1 MTTYP
6 RDRFD
11 YSSPFTRPKLK
22 LPGKGRMIVWSVVNI
37 EEWEITRPMARQ
49 LSIAPQGQSVI
60 PDMPNWTWY
69 EYGMRVGFW
78 RLMRALKKAKVTP
91 TMSLNA
97 KVCETYPEATGA
109 ARDAGGVST
118 LEIRFAPQLHGHPI
132 GDVIDAA
139 LDGIAGRAGLILC
152 ALYGEDPADVKA
164 MVEIGAE
171 QRGVVALDLAGGPAP
186 GHAWDLESYGPAFQ
200 RAAERGLGATAHVGE
215 GRPAAE
221 IATAIRVL
229 GVQRIGHGTSLLD
242 DADVLELVLARGVT
256 IEACPTSN
264 VHTGVIARV
273 DDHPLPRW
281 LSLGVKACINTD
293 NTLFSDVTAAEEH
306 ARARAI
312 PGMTDELLERAVVCG
327 HRAAFTR

>member
-1 MTTYP
+1 MVVAGLPDLHRHLDGSLRRATLDALAAANGVTVP
-6 RDRFD
+6 ADLRFQRGMGLEGALAC
-11 YSSPFTRPKLK
+11 FRVTL
-22 LPGKGRMIVWSVVNI
+22 SVLQRLDAVHRVAS
-37 EEWEITRPMARQ
+37 EICEDAR
-49 LSIAPQGQSVI
+49 
-60 PDMPNWTWY
+60 
-69 EYGMRVGFW
+69 
-78 RLMRALKKAKVTP
+78 
-91 TMSLNA
+91 
-97 KVCETYPEATGA
+97 
-109 ARDAGGVST
+109 AGGVST

-132 GDVIDAA
+132 GEVIDAA
-139 LDGIAGRAGLILC
+139 LDGISGRAGLILC
-152 ALYGEDPADVKA
+152 ALYGEDPADVQA

-186 GHAWDLESYGPAFQ
+186 GHRWDLESYGPAFQ
-200 RAAERGLGATAHVGE
+200 RAAERGLGATVHAGE

-229 GVQRIGHGTSLLD
+229 GVQRIGHGTTLLD
-242 DADVLELVLARGVT
+242 DPDVLELVLSRGVT

-264 VHTGVIARV
+264 VHTGVIAHV

-293 NTLFSDVTAAEEH
+293 NTLFSEVTAAEEH

-327 HRAAFTR
+327 HRAAFMR